1 MNVALLA
8 GSVLLM
14 SGCAGLA
21 QTGSVAK
28 AYDSYEHGDYEE
40 TLSLITQAETLGTVT
55 PELKA
60 ELTYLR
66 AMVYGELDQK
76 ENAHTLFEYLK
87 EQHED
92 SQYGYLA
99 ARRLEQR

>member
-21 QTGSVAK
+21 QTGSVTK
-28 AYDSYEHGDYEE
+28 AYDRYEHGAYEA
-40 TLSLITQAETLGTVT
+40 TLSLITRAEALGTVT

-66 AMVYGELDQK
+66 AMTYGELGRKAD
-76 ENAHTLFEYLK
+76 AYTLFEYLK

-99 ARRLEQR
+99 AMRLEQR